1 MKKIMCFLLIFFS
14 FLFGEIR
21 IIKPG
26 ISGKTSFAIFIDSL
40 TFEKTSEAVIKYR
53 NAIEKGNLP
62 TFVLINNWKSP
73 EEIKKEII
81 KLYNSKPKLE
91 GAVFIGDIP
100 IPMIREAQHLTS
112 AFKLDEQ
119 RFSWDRSSVPSDR
132 FYDDFDLKFEFIN
145 KDTLKPLYFYYRLL
159 PDSPQRI
166 EKEIYTARIKPSPD
180 SLKYEKIKNYLLK
193 ISRLNSGREKIDN
206 VLVFTGHG
214 YHSESLTS
222 WADESLLMQEHFPD
236 AFRVG
241 GRFKKYF
248 YEMSKEIKKVI
259 LSELENPKVDLAIFH
274 AHGVSD
280 AQLLASYGKARNVN
294 ENIES
299 IKLYLRSKLRS
310 AKESN
315 RSIEETKEYFKKSFG
330 VPDEWFEGA
339 FDEEVIKKDS
349 LLSYN
354 LDIHIEDV
362 RKINPQAKLIIF
374 DECFNGSFHLDE
386 YIAGEYVFGNGN
398 TICGVANSVNVL
410 QDLYVSEMIGL
421 LRLGLRVGEWH
432 KLNNYLESHLFG
444 DPTFVFSD
452 KFDNNLIA
460 VLSNPDEKSLYKL
473 LKSSDAVLR
482 TFAVYKIF
490 KLKGSKFS
498 DDLKSIY
505 LKDSSPN
512 VRLMTL
518 KCLAELRDKNF
529 ETILLTSINDPVE
542 IIRRFSVIWMGLIG
556 KAEFLPYIVR
566 AAFDDE
572 SDRVR
577 YNAKSVLELTNS
589 NESIEIIKNEYEKIL
604 KEKLKYNFDTS
615 SFYFRVPDKRRQ
627 NEIFEVVLNDTV
639 NLRKRIFE
647 VRTFRRYVYQD
658 ALSNLISVL
667 RDKQKPIELRIAI
680 AEALG
685 WYTFSPNRTTIIQA
699 CDYIIKSETND
710 RLKQEALKTIN
721 RLITGSNNP
730 LTP

>member
-1 MKKIMCFLLIFFS
+1 MKKIMCFLLIFFN

-21 IIKPG
+21 IIKPS

-222 WADESLLMQEHFPD
+222 WADESFLMQEHFPD

-248 YEMSKEIKKVI
+248 YEMNKEIKKVI

-274 AHGVSD
+274 AHGVSG

-330 VPDEWFEGA
+330 VPDEWFDGA
-339 FDEEVIKKDS
+339 FDEEVIRKDS

-362 RKINPQAKLIIF
+362 RKINSQAKLIIF

-460 VLSNPDEKSLYKL
+460 VLSNPDEKNLYKL
-473 LKSSDAVLR
+473 LKSGDAVLR

-498 DDLKSIY
+498 DDLKLIY
-505 LKDSSPN
+505 LRDSSPN
-512 VRLMTL
+512 VRLITL

-529 ETILLTSINDPVE
+529 ETILLTSINDPAE

-615 SFYFRVPDKRRQ
+615 SIYFRVPDKRRQ

-658 ALSNLISVL
+658 ALSNLLSAL
-667 RDKQKPIELRIAI
+667 QDKQKPIELRIAI